1 MIKVNIMNLPGFFET
16 INRCR
21 GRVMMLAPDGT
32 KVNLTRQYPV
42 QQELEKQYRQNGKRL
57 PLSLFFEEPKD
68 YLSVVCYYAGD
79 C

>member
-57 PLSLFFEEPKD
+57 PLSLFFD
-68 YLSVVCYYAGD
+68 SAGFYIASFLSAS
-79 C
+79 